1 MIKIAPSILSADFG
15 RLAREV
21 ADVTAAGADW
31 IHVDVMDGQ
40 FVPNITIGPPVVK
53 AVRKATDLPLDTH
66 LMIKNP
72 DDFLEAFAEAGVDFL
87 SVHVEVLPHLHRTI
101 QRIKELGMLP
111 GAALNPSTPLNTI
124 KHVLEELDYVLI
136 MSVNPGFGN
145 QYFIPD
151 SLNKIRSLRKMID
164 ESGRDI
170 LIEVDG
176 GIKTDN
182 IAEAAQAGVDVLVS
196 GSGVFGTS
204 DYKETLRLMKA
215 NAQKWA

>member
-72 DDFLEAFAEAGVDFL
+72 DDFLEVFAEAGVDFL

-124 KHVLEELDYVLI
+124 KHVLEELDFVLI

-182 IAEAAQAGVDVLVS
+182 IAEAVQAGVDVFVS

>member
-72 DDFLEAFAEAGVDFL
+72 DDFLEVFAEAGVDFL

-164 ESGRDI
+164 ESGLDI

-182 IAEAAQAGVDVLVS
+182 IAEATQAGVDVFVS

-215 NAQKWA
+215 NAQK

>member
-15 RLAREV
+15 RLAQEV
-21 ADVTAAGADW
+21 QDVSEAGADW

-40 FVPNITIGPPVVK
+40 FVPNITIGPLVVK
-53 AVRKATDLPLDTH
+53 AVRKATVLPLDTH
-66 LMIKNP
+66 LMIQTP
-72 DDFLEAFAEAGVDFL
+72 DDFLDDFAEAGVDFL
-87 SVHVEVLPHLHRTI
+87 SVHVEVLPHLHRTL
-101 QRIKELGMLP
+101 QRIRELGMHP
-111 GAALNPSTPLNTI
+111 GAVLNPSTPLDTI
-124 KHVLEELDYVLI
+124 KHVLDELDYVLI

-145 QYFIPD
+145 QHFIPD
-151 SLNKIRSLRKMID
+151 SLNKIRDLRKMID

-182 IAEAAQAGVDVLVS
+182 IAEAAKAGVEVFVS

-204 DYKETLRLMKA
+204 DYAETLKLMKT
-215 NAQKWA
+215 NAQQ

>member
-40 FVPNITIGPPVVK
+40 FVPNITLGPPVVK

-87 SVHVEVLPHLHRTI
+87 SVHVEVLPHLHRTL
-101 QRIKELGMLP
+101 QRIKELGMRP

-124 KHVLEELDYVLI
+124 KYVLEELDYVLI

-164 ESGRDI
+164 ECGRDI

-182 IAEAAQAGVDVLVS
+182 IAEAAKAGVDVFVS
-196 GSGVFGTS
+196 GSGVFKTS

-215 NAQKWA
+215 NALK